1 MAKKSRKSRK
11 SLKGG
16 KRSKSRGKRSLRG
29 MMQMKSPMAAV
40 LISGGATAATVL
52 GIRQFVEPKDELTR
66 NVTKHAPL
74 VGIAVGMV
82 PALMS
87 AKGNKALAMAGG
99 VASLLVGGTLFAT
112 QHQSSTVVASAD
124 SVAGLRGLGAIVPQL
139 SGRSNGMG
147 AIMIEQLRGN
157 DQGQGAVVSLQGAR
171 RRAGLSSLTGTVTT
185 SAFGTSTY

>member
-1 MAKKSRKSRK
+1 MAKKSKSKKSRK
-11 SLKGG
+11 SLKG
-16 KRSKSRGKRSLRG
+16 
-29 MMQMKSPMAAV
+29 MMKMQSPVAAV

-52 GIRQFVEPKDELTR
+52 GIRQFVTPTDELTR

-82 PALMS
+82 PALMA

-99 VASLLVGGTLFAT
+99 VASMLVGGTIFAT
-112 QHQSSTVVASAD
+112 QHQAPSVVAAAD
-124 SVAGLRGLGAIVPQL
+124 SVAGLRGMGAIVPQL
-139 SGRSNGMG
+139 SGRNRNGMG

-157 DQGQGAVVSLQGAR
+157 DQGQGAVIDLAGAR
-171 RRAGLSSLTGTVTT
+171 RKAGLAALTGTVST

>member
-1 MAKKSRKSRK
+1 MAKKSKKSRK

-16 KRSKSRGKRSLRG
+16 KRSKSRGKRSLKG
-29 MMQMKSPMAAV
+29 MMTMKSPMAAV

-66 NVTKHAPL
+66 NVTKFSPL
-74 VGIAVGMV
+74 VGVAVGMV
-82 PALMS
+82 PALMA
-87 AKGNKALAMAGG
+87 AKGNKSLAMAGG
-99 VASLLVGGTLFAT
+99 VSALLVGGTLFAT
-112 QHQSSTVVASAD
+112 QHQTSTLTNTAD

>member
-1 MAKKSRKSRK
+1 MAKKNKSKSRK

-16 KRSKSRGKRSLRG
+16 KSRKGRKSLNG
-29 MMQMKSPMAAV
+29 MMTMKSPVAAV

-82 PALMS
+82 PALMA

-99 VASLLVGGTLFAT
+99 VASLLVGGTIFAT
-112 QHQSSTVVASAD
+112 QHQAPSVVAAAD
-124 SVAGLRGLGAIVPQL
+124 SVAGLRGLSAIVPQL
-139 SGRSNGMG
+139 SGRRNGMG

-157 DQGQGAVVSLQGAR
+157 DQGQGAVISLQGAR
-171 RRAGLSSLTGTVTT
+171 RKQGLAALTGTVST

>member
-16 KRSKSRGKRSLRG
+16 KRSKSRSKRSLRG
-29 MMQMKSPMAAV
+29 MMSMKSPVAAV

-99 VASLLVGGTLFAT
+99 ISALLVGGTIFAT
-112 QHQSSTVVASAD
+112 QHQPPSVVAAAD

-139 SGRSNGMG
+139 SGRNNGMG